1 MAKLSEFA
9 TALNKF
15 LKTSLNSSDRESLK
29 RSLYNAK
36 AAAKDRKI
44 YSRSK
49 GYESYIYYQ
58 GGA

>member
-1 MAKLSEFA
+1 MAKLSEFE

-49 GYESYIYYQ
+49 RVRELLYYQ